1 MVFLQIWK
9 VWRLYELLK
18 CKHGSCG
25 GGFDWNVN
33 QSGLFAE
40 ILLVQWIQNFIV
52 FFCLPPFAI
61 SYLFVTTELIFSMN
75 LSIENFV
82 PMEEDTP
89 SKSFFLIFYH
99 KRENSLD
106 QKVLPM
112 KVSVHVR
119 IQLLSTLQISS
130 LSYEFVK
137 EKQLW
142 TNNDMEND
150 HFDILIKTL
159 MFESK
164 VQLLFFHIQ
173 SFKSLFIISTGSISH
188 MTISIKTFSHVSLI
202 HFFILAST
210 VWLFNGCTTS
220 TNFGL

>member
-9 VWRLYELLK
+9 VCCLYEVLK

-25 GGFDWNVN
+25 GGSDWNVN

-61 SYLFVTTELIFSMN
+61 SYFFVTTDFIFSMN
-75 LSIENFV
+75 LSIKNFV
-82 PMEEDTP
+82 PMEEDTL
-89 SKSFFLIFYH
+89 SKSFFLDFYH

-106 QKVLPM
+106 QKVLPI

-119 IQLLSTLQISS
+119 IQLLSTLQISY
-130 LSYEFVK
+130 LSYEFVR
-137 EKQLW
+137 
-142 TNNDMEND
+142 ENK
-150 HFDILIKTL
+150 FGQKLTWKMITLIS
-159 MFESK
+159 ESK
-164 VQLLFFHIQ
+164 RWYLKVKRNYSSFIFNLLSHFSSFPQNWFLIWRFQSTFFHM
-173 SFKSLFIISTGSISH
+173 FLN
-188 MTISIKTFSHVSLI
+188 

-210 VWLFNGCTTS
+210 VGLFNGCTTS